1 VHVLHNPNPSDAVRK
16 FSSDKSTRAKTKWN
30 KSQLQRSY
38 LHATYTHCV
47 HHPLVLHHP
56 APPNHQKTPPKIIGR
71 CQCRARSCQPAEWGL
86 SGVKLVR
93 LAVVEFANVQNT
105 RILVHTSMC
114 QILSVGVNMNMSVN
128 VNVHGPKSS
137 TKSKAP
143 QILGSV
149 QAAHCWP
156 IIYA

>member
-1 VHVLHNPNPSDAVRK
+1 
-16 FSSDKSTRAKTKWN
+16 
-30 KSQLQRSY
+30 
-38 LHATYTHCV
+38 
-47 HHPLVLHHP
+47 
-56 APPNHQKTPPKIIGR
+56 
-71 CQCRARSCQPAEWGL
+71 
-86 SGVKLVR
+86 VR

>member
-1 VHVLHNPNPSDAVRK
+1 
-16 FSSDKSTRAKTKWN
+16 
-30 KSQLQRSY
+30 
-38 LHATYTHCV
+38 
-47 HHPLVLHHP
+47 
-56 APPNHQKTPPKIIGR
+56 
-71 CQCRARSCQPAEWGL
+71 
-86 SGVKLVR
+86 VR

-114 QILSVGVNMNMSVN
+114 QILSVGVNVNMSMSVNVNVN